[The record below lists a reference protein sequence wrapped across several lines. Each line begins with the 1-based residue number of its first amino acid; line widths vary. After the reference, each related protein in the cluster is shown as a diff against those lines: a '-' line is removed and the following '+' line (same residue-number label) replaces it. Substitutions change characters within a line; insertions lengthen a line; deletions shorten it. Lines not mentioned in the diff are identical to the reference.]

1 VVPWATFTDPEVAR
15 VGINEQE
22 AIEKKIAHDVFVYG
36 IDDLD
41 RAIADGEAHGFVKV
55 ITPKGSDKILG
66 ATIVGEHAGDLLVE
80 FVAAMKHGFG
90 LEGILSTIHT
100 YPTLGEAN
108 KFAAGVYKR
117 STATVGKLA
126 VAKALND
133 WTRGEAGFGALIS
146 KGIGLLLAHDR
157 TPAYPKEPAHH

>member
-1 VVPWATFTDPEVAR
+1 
-15 VGINEQE
+15 
-22 AIEKKIAHDVFVYG
+22 
-36 IDDLD
+36 
-41 RAIADGEAHGFVKV
+41 VKV

-90 LEGILSTIHT
+90 LEGILATIHT

-126 VAKALND
+126 VGKALND
-133 WTRGEAGFGALIS
+133 WTRGEGGFGALLGAVV
-146 KGIGLLLAHDR
+146 KLVVAPDN
-157 TPAYPKEPAHH
+157 TPAYPKSAQHH